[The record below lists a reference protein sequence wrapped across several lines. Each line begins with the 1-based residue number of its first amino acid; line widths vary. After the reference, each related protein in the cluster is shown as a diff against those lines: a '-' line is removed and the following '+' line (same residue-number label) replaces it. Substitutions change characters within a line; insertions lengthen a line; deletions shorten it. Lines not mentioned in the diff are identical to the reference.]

1 MNSQKGAVLV
11 EAAIY
16 FPIVLCV
23 VVAMLYLGLFHMQ
36 ESALGH
42 IAESAVLE
50 AAREEAYPGYS
61 VFGMNSGNDTDFGW
75 SGNAP
80 SKSEVE
86 SYYRSQHGSLGD
98 LYREVGQIFSSIFG
112 DRGRTHFN
120 YSAKYAAATAGITML
135 SAGTIQDP
143 EVTMENGFFSST
155 VRVSIKHTFQVPGV
169 LRYLGIAEERYTL
182 ETVAIKRVINP
193 GEFVRNVDLADD
205 LVHFV
210 LKKFGVEDQVNDLIA
225 KTQKIINT
233 ILNP

>member
-16 FPIVLCV
+16 FPLVLCV

-98 LYREVGQIFSSIFG
+98 LYREVGQIFSSILATG
-112 DRGRTHFN
+112 DARILTIRPNMPPRQPALRCSAPARFRTRR
-120 YSAKYAAATAGITML
+120 SRWRTA
-135 SAGTIQDP
+135 
-143 EVTMENGFFSST
+143 FF
-155 VRVSIKHTFQVPGV
+155 P
-169 LRYLGIAEERYTL
+169 L
-182 ETVAIKRVINP
+182 P
-193 GEFVRNVDLADD
+193 
-205 LVHFV
+205 
-210 LKKFGVEDQVNDLIA
+210 
-225 KTQKIINT
+225 
-233 ILNP
+233 